1 MALIKTPGGEFY
13 VESSEFTI
21 DYDENIV
28 RLAGNGEGEAG
39 TYLPLA
45 GGNMEAGA
53 TIQGEDELT
62 LSVPDVNES
71 ASVGVTPEGVT
82 IVHNTNSDADASVR
96 VIENSVEIKG
106 ADITVTVNNTGV
118 NFGGGSITNV
128 STIGGSA
135 EMIAF
140 ENEMNMNNHKI
151 TGIAEP
157 TEDSDVASKG
167 YVDGKKGVAVA
178 DATGETDIVTQ
189 FNALLTS
196 LRNAGLIVQ

>member
-13 VESSEFTI
+13 LESSEFTI

-39 TYLPLA
+39 TYLPLV

-53 TIQGEDELT
+53 TIQGEDELI

-71 ASVGVTPEGVT
+71 ASVGITPEGVA

-135 EMIAF
+135 EMITF

-151 TGIAEP
+151 TSIAEP

-167 YVDGKKGVAVA
+167 YVDGKKGAAVV
-178 DATGETDIVTQ
+178 DATSETDIVTQ

-196 LRNAGLIVQ
+196 LRNAGLIAQ

>member
-13 VESSEFTI
+13 LESSEFTI

-53 TIQGEDELT
+53 IIQGEDELI

-71 ASVGVTPEGVT
+71 ASVGVTPEGAT

-135 EMIAF
+135 GMIAF

-196 LRNAGLIVQ
+196 LRNAGLIAQ

>member
-13 VESSEFTI
+13 LESSEFTI

-53 TIQGEDELT
+53 IIQGEDELI

-71 ASVGVTPEGVT
+71 ASVGVIPEGVA

-106 ADITVTVNNTGV
+106 ADTTVTVNNTGV

-140 ENEMNMNNHKI
+140 ENETNMNNHKI

-196 LRNAGLIVQ
+196 LRNAGLIAQ